1 MQVVR
6 VLYLCKECGRQMVE
20 RPKYKRMREE
30 DLELAVKMRD
40 EGMSYGAIARVL
52 GYSETTI
59 RTHLLKKR

>member
-20 RPKYKRMREE
+20 RPKCKR
-30 DLELAVKMRD
+30 MRD

-59 RTHLLKKR
+59 RMHLLKKR